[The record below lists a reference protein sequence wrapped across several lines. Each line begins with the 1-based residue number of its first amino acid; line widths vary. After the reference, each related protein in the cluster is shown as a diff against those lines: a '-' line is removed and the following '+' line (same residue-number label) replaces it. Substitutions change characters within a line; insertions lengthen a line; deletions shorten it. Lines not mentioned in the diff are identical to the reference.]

1 MRLSEKIGVLG
12 EKFGERGEKKN
23 RRHANVYDEVGR

>member
-12 EKFGERGEKKN
+12 EKFGERGKKKTD
-23 RRHANVYDEVGR
+23 AMPTFMMK